1 MVLIEL
7 QFLYEIGRTSLS
19 AKDIQ
24 RKLESELGVRVCDL
38 DFAAIANAA
47 VDEQWTRDP
56 FDRIIVSHARANG
69 LAYLVTS
76 DELIRK
82 NYPRA
87 IWD

>member
-1 MVLIEL
+1 MVLLEF
-7 QFLYEIGRTSLS
+7 QFLYEIGRTLLP

-24 RKLESELGVRVCDL
+24 CKLESELGVRVCDL
-38 DFAAIANAA
+38 DFPTIVAAA

-56 FDRIIVSHARANG
+56 FDRVIVSHARVSG

-76 DELIRK
+76 DELIQK

-87 IWD
+87 LWD